1 MDKPG
6 PVPGP
11 ALVMLTRRLLDTPVE
26 FLGEPRIGATGEM
39 AVAALVNDV
48 LYLHGARAAPAHL
61 QRFAG
66 VTAKLDR
73 NRLALVAITA
83 WLLADP
89 WFLAR
94 NLDHFQVFLA
104 LAEVPEGLAPVTAAH
119 RFVHDPDRRAELA
132 RAVLAHLGYLPEGET
147 VAQAADR
154 LQAVSGSARRALIE
168 ASRAA
173 ERRARDIRAA
183 LEAKAAQESAD
194 KWTRE

>member
-6 PVPGP
+6 P
-11 ALVMLTRRLLDTPVE
+11 ALVVLTRRLLDTPME
-26 FLGEPRIGATGEM
+26 FLGEPRIGAAGQM

-48 LYLHGARAAPAHL
+48 LYLHGARAAPVHL
-61 QRFAG
+61 QRFVG
-66 VTAKLDR
+66 VSAKSDR

-83 WLLADP
+83 WLLVDG
-89 WFLAR
+89 WFLDQG
-94 NLDHFQVFLA
+94 LDHFQVFLA
-104 LAEVPEGLAPVTAAH
+104 MAEVPEGLAPVTAAH

-132 RAVLAHLGYLPEGET
+132 RTVLAHLGYAPEGET
-147 VAQAADR
+147 AAQAADR
-154 LQAVSGSARRALIE
+154 LQAVSGNARRALIE

-173 ERRARDIRAA
+173 ERRARQIREA